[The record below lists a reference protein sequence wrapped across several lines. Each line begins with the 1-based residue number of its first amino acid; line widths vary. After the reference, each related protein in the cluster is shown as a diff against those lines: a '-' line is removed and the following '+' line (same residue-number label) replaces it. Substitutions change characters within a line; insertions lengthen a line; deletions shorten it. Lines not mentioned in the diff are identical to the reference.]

1 MARFIK
7 FNCTAAALQPEV
19 LIAIDQIAAVT
30 TNAAGTITI
39 IQLNVSATS
48 AWTITHSVA
57 LATLTGNS
65 VVEAIYKAMQSN
77 PGGIVSTVG
86 SPVLVAQAPAVPSI
100 SGAQGRTV
108 VTTPATFVTYTQNAY
123 AV

>member
-7 FNCTAAALQPEV
+7 FNCTAAATQPEV

-30 TNAAGTITI
+30 TNGAGTATT
-39 IQLNVSATS
+39 IQLNTS
-48 AWTITHSVA
+48 GTANWVITHTVA
-57 LATLTGNS
+57 LAGVSENS

-77 PGGIVSTVG
+77 PGGYVSTVG
-86 SPVLVAQAPAVPSI
+86 SPVLVAQVPQQPSI

-108 VTTPATFVTYTQNAY
+108 VTTQASFVTYTQNAWT
-123 AV
+123 A

>member
-7 FNCTAAALQPEV
+7 FNCTAAANQPEV

-30 TNAAGTITI
+30 TNGAGTATT
-39 IQLNVSATS
+39 IQLNTSAT
-48 AWTITHSVA
+48 ANWVITHTVA
-57 LATLTGNS
+57 LAGVSENS

-77 PGGIVSTVG
+77 PGGYVSTVG
-86 SPVLVAQAPAVPSI
+86 SPVLVAQVPQQPSI

-108 VTTPATFVTYTQNAY
+108 VTTPASFVTYTQNAWT
-123 AV
+123 A